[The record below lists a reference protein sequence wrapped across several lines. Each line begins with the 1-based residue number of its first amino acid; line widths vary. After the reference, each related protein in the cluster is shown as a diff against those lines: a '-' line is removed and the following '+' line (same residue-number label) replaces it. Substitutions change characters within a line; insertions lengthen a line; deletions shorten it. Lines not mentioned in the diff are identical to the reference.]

1 MYKILAFSVSE
12 GRKKVKVPLAKRPV
26 KSAYVNHI
34 RVVGVNIDVSM
45 LGFDAGFRSHV
56 MSHVQDM
63 MKL

>member
-1 MYKILAFSVSE
+1 M
-12 GRKKVKVPLAKRPV
+12 KVPLAKRPV

-56 MSHVQDM
+56 MSNVQDM

>member
-1 MYKILAFSVSE
+1 M
-12 GRKKVKVPLAKRPV
+12 KVPLAKRSV